1 MTVGAGPLDGG
12 VLALES
18 RPLGWLR
25 TAPATSRRALAAA
38 SLGWMFDGFDIM
50 VYSLVLTAVVAD
62 FGISRTAGGGL
73 GSLTLA
79 ASAAGGWFFGRV
91 ADRRGR
97 RAGLVSSVLTYS
109 IFTAACGLAQTVWQ
123 LAIFRFLLGLG
134 MGGAWTTG
142 AALVSE
148 SWPDRHRGK
157 AVGLMQS
164 AWAIGYGGA
173 ALVSAIVLPRFG
185 WRPMFFLGALP
196 SLAAL
201 WVYRTVEEPEIW
213 KSSQGSP
220 GSRGAQGSLGVI
232 FKSPYR
238 KITTSLILLSFCT
251 LYAYWAF
258 NFWVPSFLALPVDQ
272 HGVGLDG
279 NAVAALLVAMNVG
292 GWCGYVMYGYVS
304 DRFGRRRSFVTY
316 LLISA
321 VLVVVYG
328 STTSAVTLLVL
339 GPVVAFFS
347 TGYFSGFGAIIAE
360 LYPTTVRATATGFTF
375 NIGRIGSALA
385 PFLIATLAQTRGFGV
400 AFATAS
406 IALALG
412 ACVWV
417 FIPETRG
424 RALQ

>member
-1 MTVGAGPLDGG
+1 MTAGAGSLDAAG
-12 VLALES
+12 LAALES

-25 TAPATSRRALAAA
+25 AAPASSRRALAAA
-38 SLGWMFDGFDIM
+38 SIGWMFDGFDIM

-91 ADRRGR
+91 ADRQGR
-97 RAGLVSSVLTYS
+97 RVGLVSSVLTYS
-109 IFTAACGLAQTVWQ
+109 IFTAACGLAQSVWQ

-164 AWAIGYGGA
+164 AWAVGYGGA
-173 ALVSAIVLPRFG
+173 ALMSAIVLPRFG
-185 WRPMFFLGALP
+185 WRLMFILGALP

-201 WVYRTVEEPEIW
+201 WVHRTVEEPEIW
-213 KSSQGSP
+213 KRSQGS
-220 GSRGAQGSLGVI
+220 RGSLGQI
-232 FKSPYR
+232 FKPPYR
-238 KITTSLILLSFCT
+238 QITGAVIALSFCA

-258 NFWVPSFLALPVDQ
+258 NFWVPSYLSLPPEQ
-272 HGVGLDG
+272 NGVGLG
-279 NAVAALLVAMNVG
+279 TNAVAAVLIAMNAG
-292 GWCGYVMYGYVS
+292 GWCGYVFYGYVS
-304 DRFGRRRSFVTY
+304 DRIGRRRSFVTY
-316 LLISA
+316 LLASA
-321 VLVVVYG
+321 ILVVAYG
-328 STTSAVTLLVL
+328 STTSVPALLAL

-347 TGYFSGFGAIIAE
+347 TGYFSGFGVIIAE
-360 LYPTTVRATATGFTF
+360 LYPTNVRATATGFTF
-375 NIGRIGSALA
+375 NIGRVGSALA
-385 PFLIATLAQTRGFGV
+385 PLLIATLAQTRGFGV

-406 IALALG
+406 GALVLG
-412 ACVWV
+412 ALTWV
-417 FIPETRG
+417 FIPETKG
-424 RALQ
+424 KALY

>member
-1 MTVGAGPLDGG
+1 MTARAESLDAG
-12 VLALES
+12 VLALEA

-25 TAPATSRRALAAA
+25 TAPLRSRRALAAA
-38 SLGWMFDGFDIM
+38 ALGWMFDGFDIM
-50 VYSLVLTAVVAD
+50 VYSLVLTTVVAD
-62 FGISRTAGGGL
+62 FGISRTQGSAL

-79 ASAAGGWFFGRV
+79 ASAVGGWMFGRI
-91 ADRRGR
+91 ADRHGR
-97 RAGLVSSVLTYS
+97 RIGIVSSVMTYS
-109 IFTAACGLAQTVWQ
+109 IFTAACGLAAEVWQ
-123 LAIFRFLLGLG
+123 LAIFRTLLGLG

-201 WVYRTVEEPEIW
+201 WVYYAVEEPEIW
-213 KSSQGSP
+213 KE
-220 GSRGAQGSLGVI
+220 SRQSGAARLGSL
-232 FKSPYR
+232 
-238 KITTSLILLSFCT
+238 SLIFSERYRRITASMIVLSFCT

-258 NFWVPSFLALPVDQ
+258 NFWVPSYLSLPIGQ
-272 HGVGLDG
+272 NGIGLGGDT
-279 NAVAALLVAMNVG
+279 VAALLVAMNAG
-292 GWCGYVMYGYVS
+292 GWCGYVFYGYVS

-316 LLISA
+316 LLASA
-321 VLVVVYG
+321 ILVVVYG
-328 STTSAVTLLVL
+328 STKSAAALLAL

-360 LYPTTVRATATGFTF
+360 LYPTAVRATATGFTF

-385 PFLIATLAQTRGFGV
+385 PILIASLAQTRGFGV

-406 IALALG
+406 AALVLG
-412 ACVWV
+412 AFMWL
-417 FIPETRG
+417 FIPETKG
-424 RALQ
+424 RELM

>member
-1 MTVGAGPLDGG
+1 MTAGAGSVDAAGLA
-12 VLALES
+12 ALES

-25 TAPATSRRALAAA
+25 AAPAPSRRALAAA
-38 SLGWMFDGFDIM
+38 SIGWMFDGFDIM

-62 FGISRTAGGGL
+62 FGISTRIGGGL

-97 RAGLVSSVLTYS
+97 RTGLVASVLTYS

-123 LAIFRFLLGLG
+123 LAIFRSLLGLG

-148 SWPDRHRGK
+148 SWPARHRGK

-164 AWAIGYGGA
+164 AWAVGYGSA

-185 WRPMFFLGALP
+185 WRAMFLLGALP
-196 SLAAL
+196 SLALL
-201 WVYRTVEEPEIW
+201 WVYRAVDEPEIW
-213 KSSQGSP
+213 KQSHQKDA
-220 GSRGAQGSLGVI
+220 RHGSLAVI
-232 FKSPYR
+232 FTPSYR
-238 KITTSLILLSFCT
+238 RVTASMIVLSFCA

-258 NFWVPSFLALPVDQ
+258 NFWVPSYLSLPVSQ
-272 HGVGLDG
+272 NGVGLG
-279 NAVAALLVAMNVG
+279 RGMVAALLVAMNAG
-292 GWCGYVMYGYVS
+292 GWLGYVLYGYVS

-316 LLISA
+316 LLVSA
-321 VLVVVYG
+321 ILVVAYG
-328 STTSAVTLLVL
+328 STKSVPALFLL

-347 TGYFSGFGAIIAE
+347 TGYFSGFGVIIAE
-360 LYPTTVRATATGFTF
+360 LYPTNVRATATGFTF
-375 NIGRIGSALA
+375 NIGRVGSALA
-385 PFLIATLAQTRGFGV
+385 PILIASLAQTRGFGV

-406 IALALG
+406 ATLVLG
-412 ACVWV
+412 AFMWA
-417 FIPETRG
+417 FIPETKG
-424 RALQ
+424 KALH

>member
-1 MTVGAGPLDGG
+1 MTAGAGSVDGAL
-12 VLALES
+12 LALEA

-25 TAPATSRRALAAA
+25 TAPARSRRALAAA
-38 SLGWMFDGFDIM
+38 ALGWMFDGFDIM

-62 FGISRTAGGGL
+62 FGISRAAGGGL

-91 ADRRGR
+91 ADRHGR
-97 RAGLVSSVLTYS
+97 RAGLISSVLTYS
-109 IFTAACGLAQTVWQ
+109 MFTAACGLAQTVWQ
-123 LAIFRFLLGLG
+123 LAIFRALLGLG

-173 ALVSAIVLPRFG
+173 ALASAIVLPRYG
-185 WRPMFFLGALP
+185 WRLMFILGALP

-201 WVYRTVEEPEIW
+201 WVHRTVEEPEIW
-213 KSSQGSP
+213 KDSKKS
-220 GSRGAQGSLGVI
+220 GAARHGSLSII
-232 FKSPYR
+232 FSEPYR
-238 KITTSLILLSFCT
+238 RITASMIFLSFCT

-258 NFWVPSFLALPVDQ
+258 NFWVPSYLALPPDQ
-272 HGVGLDG
+272 NGVGLGG

-292 GWCGYVMYGYVS
+292 GWCGYVFYGYVS

-316 LLISA
+316 LLASA
-321 VLVVVYG
+321 ALVVAYG
-328 STTSAVTLLVL
+328 ATTSAPALLVL

-375 NIGRIGSALA
+375 NIGRVGSALA
-385 PFLIATLAQTRGFGV
+385 PFLIATLAQTRGFAV

-406 IALALG
+406 VALILG
-412 ACVWV
+412 ALMWA
-417 FIPETRG
+417 FIPETKG
-424 RALQ
+424 RALT

>member
-1 MTVGAGPLDGG
+1 MTAGAGSLDAQ
-12 VLALES
+12 LTALES

-25 TAPATSRRALAAA
+25 AAPLSSRRALAAA
-38 SLGWMFDGFDIM
+38 SIGWMFDGFDIM

-73 GSLTLA
+73 GSITLA
-79 ASAAGGWFFGRV
+79 ASAVGGWFFGRV
-91 ADRRGR
+91 ADRHGR
-97 RAGLVSSVLTYS
+97 RIGLVSSVLTYS
-109 IFTAACGLAQTVWQ
+109 IFTAACGMAQTVWQ
-123 LAIFRFLLGLG
+123 LAIFRLFLGLG

-173 ALVSAIVLPRFG
+173 ALAAAIVLPRFG
-185 WRPMFFLGALP
+185 WRPMFLLGALP
-196 SLAAL
+196 SLAVL
-201 WVYRTVEEPEIW
+201 WMYRAVEEPEIW
-213 KSSQGSP
+213 KSSRGSQ
-220 GSRGAQGSLGVI
+220 GSRGSLAQI
-232 FKSPYR
+232 FKPPYR
-238 KITTSLILLSFCT
+238 QITTSLIALSFCT

-258 NFWVPSFLALPVDQ
+258 NFWVPSYLALPADQ
-272 HGVGLDG
+272 NGVGLGG
-279 NAVAALLVAMNVG
+279 NTVAALLVAMNIG
-292 GWCGYVMYGYVS
+292 GWCGYVFYGYVS

-316 LLISA
+316 LLVSA
-321 VLVVVYG
+321 VLVVAYG
-328 STTSAVTLLVL
+328 STTSVPALLAL

-360 LYPTTVRATATGFTF
+360 LYPTSVRATATGFTF

-406 IALALG
+406 AALLLG
-412 ACVWV
+412 ACIWV

-424 RALQ
+424 RALS

>member
-1 MTVGAGPLDGG
+1 MTAGAGSLDAR
-12 VLALES
+12 LTALEA

-25 TAPATSRRALAAA
+25 AAPASSRRALAAA
-38 SLGWMFDGFDIM
+38 SIGWMFDGFDIM

-79 ASAAGGWFFGRV
+79 ASAFGGWFFGRV
-91 ADRRGR
+91 ADRHGR

-123 LAIFRFLLGLG
+123 LALFRTLLGLG

-173 ALVSAIVLPRFG
+173 ALIAAIVLPRFG
-185 WRPMFFLGALP
+185 WRLMFLLGAVP
-196 SLAAL
+196 SLAVL
-201 WVYRTVEEPEIW
+201 WVRGAVEEPEIW
-213 KSSQGSP
+213 TQSKRS
-220 GSRGAQGSLGVI
+220 GAARLGSLSII
-232 FKSPYR
+232 FSGPYR
-238 KITTSLILLSFCT
+238 RITASMIFLSFCT

-258 NFWVPSFLALPVDQ
+258 NFWVPSYLSLPADQ
-272 HGVGLDG
+272 NGVGLGG
-279 NAVAALLVAMNVG
+279 NTVAALLVAMNIG
-292 GWCGYVMYGYVS
+292 GWCGYVFYGYVS

-316 LLISA
+316 LLASA
-321 VLVVVYG
+321 VLVVAYG
-328 STTSAVTLLVL
+328 STTSVPALLAL

-360 LYPTTVRATATGFTF
+360 LYPTAVRATATGFTF

-406 IALALG
+406 AALVLG
-412 ACVWV
+412 ALTWTV
-417 FIPETRG
+417 IPETRG
-424 RALQ
+424 KALH

>member
-1 MTVGAGPLDGG
+1 MTLGAGPLDGG
-12 VLALES
+12 LLALEA

-25 TAPATSRRALAAA
+25 AAPASSRRALAAA
-38 SLGWMFDGFDIM
+38 SIGWMFDGFDIM

-62 FGISRTAGGGL
+62 FGISTRMGGGL

-91 ADRRGR
+91 ADRHGR
-97 RAGLVSSVLTYS
+97 RAGLVGSVLTYS

-164 AWAIGYGGA
+164 AWAIGYGSA
-173 ALVSAIVLPRFG
+173 ALISAIVLPRFG
-185 WRPMFFLGALP
+185 WRLMFLLGALP

-201 WVYRTVEEPEIW
+201 WVYRSVDEPEIW
-213 KSSQGSP
+213 TR
-220 GSRGAQGSLGVI
+220 SRTAGERLGSLSII
-232 FKSPYR
+232 FSEPYR
-238 KITTSLILLSFCT
+238 RITTSMIVLSFCT

-258 NFWVPSFLALPVDQ
+258 NFWVPSFLKLPVDQ
-272 HGVGLDG
+272 NGVGLGG
-279 NAVAALLVAMNVG
+279 NAVAGLLIAMNVG
-292 GWCGYVMYGYVS
+292 GWFGYVLYGYVS

-316 LLISA
+316 LLASA
-321 VLVVVYG
+321 VLVVAYG
-328 STTSAVTLLVL
+328 STTSAPALLAL

-360 LYPTTVRATATGFTF
+360 LYPTNVRATATGFTF
-375 NIGRIGSALA
+375 NIGRVGSALA
-385 PFLIATLAQTRGFGV
+385 PFVIATLAQTRGFGV

-406 IALALG
+406 VALVLG
-412 ACVWV
+412 ALTWA
-417 FIPETRG
+417 FIPETKG
-424 RALQ
+424 KALH